1 MTINGPVE
9 FLKPEE
15 VIAKYGGPQGPI
27 NQLFAA
33 AKEPQFE
40 LERQVQIRKARYN
53 WMMVKGKQFQIPG
66 FIGDTTSNDEI
77 VDFVDA
83 AGYGAGAAGYGDGDG
98 GAQVAATFPIN
109 VLGGDLYKFQAVMG
123 QSSPAVKAV
132 ADNPADNEQ
141 LGVAKDAD
149 AVLRE
154 AWEKLRIN
162 RCWRILAFHQFTTGP
177 CYIHTPFVA
186 DRSKNG
192 VSVEPK
198 IEIGADGMPVQSGTQ
213 EYPNG
218 DVEFN
223 TYSVIECSH
232 PYQAQQIEDCAWFQ
246 IEYMRNKYALL
257 ESFGD
262 QLDQYRD
269 GAPPDD
275 DMGASSTVA
284 SEARSAVTNPSSIGR
299 PMQSTDWR
307 FRQLFVRPVQFQAI
321 KERDAR
327 ELFQRQYPNGLYIAK
342 VGSVTVMLD
351 GDRQMDDE
359 LAACKTGRGEKIVE
373 DPIANDV
380 VPIQRAI
387 NDLGNLAIETV
398 LRAIAKTIVDQMLF
412 DRKSLSMN
420 EAIPAEVIFTTT
432 GGMGDLNKMIA
443 QIPPARVSDQLMPI
457 AEWLRAQMQDISGI
471 RPELYG
477 GGAPTNTYR
486 EAKQR
491 KEQALAQLTPQAQ
504 EMQFAA
510 ERIGRNIVKQRA
522 KYGSGV
528 IKSTR
533 KTAFGNRTDA
543 VDQAAI
549 ADTGW
554 HTEADDN
561 FPMTV
566 ADTSDKLWGILK
578 EFPPEVQQALSLLDP
593 INLERNLAILQLPG
607 YESVYEDQKRKTLAD
622 VAKLLQAAPIDGQ
635 PDPQTG
641 QPGPPQPS
649 IQPDQYDDHQFVAD
663 FLRKL
668 MVSKDGQDEANS
680 NPQGFSNLVA
690 FQAAQQQLAQPP
702 QPPAPPLVRTNLN
715 VTSKLED
722 MSPEFTQEVLQGAG
736 LPANPAA
743 VPAPKPGPM
752 PANGSPGP
760 DTPEPPEGPPQSD
773 QSSELPPMDN
783 SGPQPKNPAP
793 TLRVQ

>member
-1 MTINGPVE
+1 MTVNGPAE

-15 VIAKYGGPQGPI
+15 VIARYGGKGGAI
-27 NQLFAA
+27 DQLFAA

-53 WMMVKGKQFQIPG
+53 WKMVKGEQFAIPG
-66 FIGDTTSNDEI
+66 FVGDATSNDQI
-77 VDFVDA
+77 VDFVN
-83 AGYGAGAAGYGDGDG
+83 AGSGYGDDVTD
-98 GAQVAATFPIN
+98 GAQIAATFPIN
-109 VLGGDLYKFQAVMG
+109 VLGGDLYKFCAVMG
-123 QSSPAVKAV
+123 QSAPHVKAA
-132 ADNPADNEQ
+132 ADDPSDNEQ

-149 AVLRE
+149 AVLRD
-154 AWEKLRIN
+154 AWTKLLID
-162 RCWRILAFHQFTTGP
+162 RCWRVLAFHQFTTGP

-186 DRSKNG
+186 DKSKYG

-198 IEIGADGMPVQSGTQ
+198 VEIGGDGMPAENGTQ

-223 TYSVIECSH
+223 TYSVIEVAH
-232 PYQAQQIEDCAWFQ
+232 PYQTKQIEDCAWFQ
-246 IEYMRNKYALL
+246 IEFMRNKYALL
-257 ESFGD
+257 ESYGD
-262 QLDQYRD
+262 YLDEFRD

-284 SEARSAVTNPSSIGR
+284 SEARGAVTNPSGIGR
-299 PMQSTDWR
+299 PIESSDWR
-307 FRQLFVRPVQFQAI
+307 LRQLFVRPVQFQAI
-321 KERDAR
+321 KDKPAR
-327 ELFQRQYPNGLYIAK
+327 EIFTRQYPNGLYIAK
-342 VGSVTVMLD
+342 VGSITVAID
-351 GDRQMDDE
+351 GDRPMDDE
-359 LAACKTGRGEKIVE
+359 LTVCKTGRGEKIVE
-373 DPIANDV
+373 DPICNDV
-380 VPIQRAI
+380 VPIQRAL

-412 DRKSLSMN
+412 DRKSLATN
-420 EAIPAEVIFTTT
+420 EALPAEVIFTTT
-432 GGMGDLNKMIA
+432 GGLGDLNKMIA

-457 AEWLRAQMQDISGI
+457 AAWLRAQMQDITGI

-504 EMQFAA
+504 EMQYAA
-510 ERIGRNIVKQRA
+510 EHIGRNIIKQRA
-522 KYGSGV
+522 KYGSGI
-528 IKSTR
+528 IKAPR
-533 KTAFGNRTDA
+533 KTAFGNRTDV

-554 HTEADDN
+554 HCEADDN
-561 FPMTV
+561 FPMTI

-578 EFPPEVQQALSLLDP
+578 EFPPEVQQALSVLDP
-593 INLERNLAILQLPG
+593 VNLERNLELLQLPG

-622 VAKLLQAAPIDGQ
+622 VAKLLQAQPVDGP

-641 QPGPPQPS
+641 QPGPSQPS
-649 IQPDQYDDHQFVAD
+649 MQPDAYDDHQFVAD

-680 NPQGFSNLVA
+680 NPQGFANLVA
-690 FQAAQQQLAQPP
+690 FQAAQAQLAQPP
-702 QPPAPPLVRTNLN
+702 APPPPPPVRTALN
-715 VTSKLED
+715 WSAKLED
-722 MSPEFTQEVLQGAG
+722 FPGLVSEVMQGAG
-736 LPANPAA
+736 LPAPQPGSEVATPPLP
-743 VPAPKPGPM
+743 PAPPPG
-752 PANGSPGP
+752 AVGP

-773 QSSELPPMDN
+773 QSSTLPPLDT
-783 SGPQPKNPAP
+783 SGPQPRSPGP
-793 TLRVQ
+793 PLQVQ